1 MKLFVFYYFFPGA
14 WRPSRPQ
21 STTDEKALGPYLQER
36 RPSHYFLSYRQRL
49 LLYFFSSPSPS
60 YFLYPA
66 KKKLFVLLRCLG
78 VRNPRKM
85 MIIKSFQNPTIL
97 LFVGRTDVNDV
108 SGVVFLHLFLTP
120 FLWEISHKFLEF
132 SLVVLVCQQRGLLL
146 LRKGEL
152 KLIVLQKDF
161 LEFEMLKKYYKL

>member
-1 MKLFVFYYFFPGA
+1 
-14 WRPSRPQ
+14 
-21 STTDEKALGPYLQER
+21 
-36 RPSHYFLSYRQRL
+36 
-49 LLYFFSSPSPS
+49 
-60 YFLYPA
+60 
-66 KKKLFVLLRCLG
+66 
-78 VRNPRKM
+78 

-97 LFVGRTDVNDV
+97 LFVGRTDVNNV

-152 KLIVLQKDF
+152 KLIVLQKDIGI
-161 LEFEMLKKYYKL
+161 